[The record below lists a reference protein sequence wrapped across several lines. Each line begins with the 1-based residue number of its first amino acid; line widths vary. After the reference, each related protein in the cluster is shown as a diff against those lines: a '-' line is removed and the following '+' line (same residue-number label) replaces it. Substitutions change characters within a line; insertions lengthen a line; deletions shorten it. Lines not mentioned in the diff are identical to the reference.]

1 MQITMIV
8 VVANLILLGLLWTG
22 TVLFRKMIRG
32 HNGIGLKADGWGSRI
47 GLGNAMSPPA
57 TESASRSLGLR
68 IDASGEE
75 WREEGM
81 LDSHESPSASTNL
94 LRISSKTIFGCGRG
108 DAAGAPPV
116 WETTANG
123 RGLTT
128 TIQDLD
134 DNRSAAAAG
143 QARSDSPSGEVVW
156 GSVSVSEDLE

>member
-1 MQITMIV
+1 MDGDLESVLEMRCPRRLQSRRQDPWGYASM
-8 VVANLILLGLLWTG
+8 LLG
-22 TVLFRKMIRG
+22 K
-32 HNGIGLKADGWGSRI
+32 
-47 GLGNAMSPPA
+47 
-57 TESASRSLGLR
+57 
-68 IDASGEE
+68 SGE
-75 WREEGM
+75 
-81 LDSHESPSASTNL
+81 
-94 LRISSKTIFGCGRG
+94 KKGCWTPLNRPRRRPTCFVSRVRPYLGVDVETQLGR
-108 DAAGAPPV
+108 PPV